1 MAETTM
7 FLAKMP
13 VPSAQTLESLAAVLP
28 QPPHQLLGRRPGPL
42 VLPDNIVC
50 FQRRAASEL
59 NRPRRGRALHH
70 RFVLIIALRETVGVC
85 VDDRV
90 IRLRAGEGLLV
101 FPFQFHHYIEKD
113 ADKLFWLFITFDL
126 ADAESL
132 QSMHYRPFTVTPEVR
147 ALTSQLI
154 TAYHEEGR
162 MSELPALLLA
172 LLLARLRRQGPAPRH
187 KHTPFAAP
195 GMVMQVNQLAHRAGE
210 PIGIK
215 EIARGLGISQ
225 SHLRARFR
233 ASCGVSLG
241 RHLGGCDSSG
251 PAGCCDSRPTG
262 FRKSP
267 SNAASIQSTAS
278 AGRFAPHSTNHPW
291 RTDSRS
297 VRGAVPAAVG
307 PSVQWPAEEPDLGKP
322 MAETRTARSLRGAF
336 TLELSF

>member
-1 MAETTM
+1 MPLTPTSPLET
-7 FLAKMP
+7 LA
-13 VPSAQTLESLAAVLP
+13 SVLP

-70 RFVLIIALRETVGVC
+70 RFVLIMALRTTVGVC
-85 VDDRV
+85 VDDR
-90 IRLRAGEGLLV
+90 IIPLRAGEGLLV
-101 FPFQFHHYIEKD
+101 FPFQFHHYLGKD
-113 ADKLFWLFITFDL
+113 NEKLFWLFITFDL

-132 QSMHYRPFTVTPEVR
+132 QPMHYRPFTLTPEVR
-147 ALTSQLI
+147 ALTTELI
-154 TAYHEEGR
+154 AAYHEEGR

-187 KHTPFAAP
+187 KHVQAAAP

-241 RHLGGCDSSG
+241 RHLRRLRLERACGLLRLTPNRVSEIAEQCGFNSIYSF
-251 PAGCCDSRPTG
+251 SRA
-262 FRKSP
+262 FRAAFGQSP
-267 SNAASIQSTAS
+267 MAYRQS
-278 AGRFAPHSTNHPW
+278 
-291 RTDSRS
+291 
-297 VRGAVPAAVG
+297 VG
-307 PSVQWPAEEPDLGKP
+307 PHGGP
-322 MAETRTARSLRGAF
+322 RRRRNRRRRAR
-336 TLELSF
+336 

>member
-1 MAETTM
+1 MAEMTM

-13 VPSAQTLESLAAVLP
+13 LTPPLPLETISASLP

-70 RFVLIIALRETVGVC
+70 RFVLIFALHGSVGVC

-101 FPFQFHHYIEKD
+101 FPFQFHHYLERPVNN
-113 ADKLFWLFITFDL
+113 LFWLFITFDY

-132 QSMHYRPFTVTPEVR
+132 KAMQYLPFTLSPEAR
-147 ALTSQLI
+147 ALATQLI
-154 TAYHEEGR
+154 AAYQEEGR

-172 LLLARLRRQGPAPRH
+172 LLLARLRRQKPAPRR
-187 KHTPFAAP
+187 KQLPAAAP
-195 GMVMQVNQLAHRAGE
+195 GMVMQINQLAHRAGE

-215 EIARGLGISQ
+215 EMASAIGISQ

-241 RHLGGCDSSG
+241 RHLRRLRLERACGLLRLTPNRVSEIADQCGFNSIYSF
-251 PAGCCDSRPTG
+251 SRA
-262 FRKSP
+262 FRIAFKQSP
-267 SNAASIQSTAS
+267 VAYRQS
-278 AGRFAPHSTNHPW
+278 
-291 RTDSRS
+291 
-297 VRGAVPAAVG
+297 VG
-307 PSVQWPAEEPDLGKP
+307 PRGGSRHRRRPQQ
-322 MAETRTARSLRGAF
+322 TAA
-336 TLELSF
+336 